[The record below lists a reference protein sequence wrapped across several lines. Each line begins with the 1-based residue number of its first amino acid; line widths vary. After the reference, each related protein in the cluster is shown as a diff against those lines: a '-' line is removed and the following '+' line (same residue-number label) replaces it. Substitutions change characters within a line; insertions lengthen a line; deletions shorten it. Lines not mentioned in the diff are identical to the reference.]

1 MGAVTADDI
10 RKYLL
15 WLQENGHNPGGVH
28 GHYRALKAFCRWLER
43 EEEGYVSPIRKVRP
57 PKVVQEP
64 LPRVTGEEVEALL
77 RAANSKRDKAIIFM
91 LYDTGCRAGELLRLN
106 VDDITMDG
114 QVLLRKTKNGK
125 PRLVFVGQKTRRA
138 I

>member
-1 MGAVTADDI
+1 MRRV
-10 RKYLL
+10 
-15 WLQENGHNPGGVH
+15 PF

-43 EEEGYVSPIRKVRP
+43 DEEGYVSPIRKVRP